1 MDWEIPC
8 MAIPGIYK
16 AYQYRMVDYLM
27 AENPYMTYQRA
38 LELSRQM
45 TDGEKFN
52 IFILELSFFGW
63 LFLGA
68 LACGI
73 GVFFVN
79 PYIEATFAELYAALR
94 AKAFATGMTDASELS
109 DFMRY

>member
-1 MDWEIPC
+1 
-8 MAIPGIYK
+8 
-16 AYQYRMVDYLM
+16 MVL
-27 AENPYMTYQRA
+27 
-38 LELSRQM
+38 
-45 TDGEKFN
+45 
-52 IFILELSFFGW
+52 
-63 LFLGA
+63 
-68 LACGI
+68 

>member
-1 MDWEIPC
+1 
-8 MAIPGIYK
+8 
-16 AYQYRMVDYLM
+16 
-27 AENPYMTYQRA
+27 MTYQRA

-52 IFILELSFFGW
+52 IFILELSVLRLAFFW
-63 LFLGA
+63 EA